1 MGKQQI
7 EQGTWHEWCRLG
19 MAQMPIFVYSY
30 RFDQIDYRF
39 IERIIKASSEESG
52 FQISGVC

>member
-39 IERIIKASSEESG
+39 IERIIKASSEEKW
-52 FQISGVC
+52 VPN